1 MRAQPLS
8 PDQFNRLLAALA
20 YPVWVIALV
29 ILLTDLKKDPFMRH
43 HGWLALAWAVAWVVI
58 YVAMGIV
65 AFLPFLHWVALFF
78 PLLFPAFFV
87 LSIYYAVQTY
97 TEKPFTIPIVSDWVK
112 KYSM

>member
-1 MRAQPLS
+1 MSAQPAP

-20 YPVWVIALV
+20 YPIWVIALV

-43 HGWLALAWAVAWVVI
+43 HASLALAWFIAWGVI
-58 YVAMGIV
+58 YVAMVVV

-97 TEKPFTIPIVSDWVK
+97 TGKPFTIPIVSDWAK
-112 KYSM
+112 KYSR